1 MALPSSGVITAAM
14 INKELGRAENA
25 TFSLNDAAVRALAA
39 KPSGAISFADFY
51 GKSSEIVVTLSSRT
65 AVCLQDLFSAA
76 DWASETTKRVVIP
89 AGVEIG
95 ATNYDWA
102 LVQAWD
108 ATGQTGSWGGS
119 LTLENRGVISG
130 LGGTANSGRGGNALR
145 ILFGG
150 RNGQKLLVNN
160 LGTIRGGGGGGGR
173 GGNGGQGGNGVWYN
187 QYWQYDPG
195 DGSWLFSGDGFEWRT
210 YSSDTRNYLVWGGG
224 VLFDQTNG
232 VTSEISPGDGWT
244 YEKGPQVSSSIL
256 RRQYQIRRRIWRSD
270 PIYTSGG
277 AGGAGGNGGVGQGY
291 GQAAGGAGAGSNG
304 AAGGTN
310 AGAGGRGGNGGA
322 GGGYGAAGG
331 AGVTGST
338 GAAGNNGGG
347 VAGAGGAAGG
357 AAGCYIDGASRVTWL
372 ATGTIQGRSIN

>member
-1 MALPSSGVITAAM
+1 MALPSSGIITAAM

-25 TFSLNDAAVRALAA
+25 AFSLNDAAVRALAA
-39 KPSGAISFADFY
+39 KPSGVISFSDFY
-51 GKSSEIVVTLSSRT
+51 GKSSEIVVTLSNRT
-65 AVCLQDLFSAA
+65 AVCLQDLFSPSDWSA
-76 DWASETTKRVVIP
+76 DTAKRVVIP

-108 ATGQTGSWGGS
+108 ATGQAGSWGGS

-130 LGGTANSGRGGNALR
+130 MGGAANSGRGGNALR

-173 GGNGGQGGNGVWYN
+173 GGTGGQGGNGIWYN

-195 DGSWLFSGDGFEWRT
+195 DGSWLWTAGQFNWTTTLNEANVNVT
-210 YSSDTRNYLVWGGG
+210 WGG
-224 VLFDQTNG
+224 VNVIPTVASRETAIQA
-232 VTSEISPGDGWT
+232 SDGWT
-244 YEKGPQVSSSIL
+244 YERGDRVSGNFL
-256 RRQYQIRRRIWRSD
+256 RYDYRVRRRIWRSD

-291 GQAAGGAGAGSNG
+291 GQNASAGSAGNGGGAPGTNAGWGGSGGTGGTGGGWG
-304 AAGGTN
+304 AAGGT
-310 AGAGGRGGNGGA
+310 GNGG
-322 GGGYGAAGG
+322 GQGN
-331 AGVTGST
+331 
-338 GAAGNNGGG
+338 AGNNGGG
-347 VAGAGGAAGG
+347 VWGPGGAGGGSAGYY
-357 AAGCYIDGASRVTWL
+357 ATGASNITWI
-372 ATGTIQGRSIN
+372 ATGTRQGLIAN

>member
-1 MALPSSGVITAAM
+1 MALPTSGVITAAM

-25 TFSLNDAAVRALAA
+25 TFSLNDAAVRALAS

-51 GKSSEIVVTLSSRT
+51 GKSSEIVVTLTSRT

-76 DWASETTKRVVIP
+76 DWASGTAKRVVIP

-108 ATGQTGSWGGS
+108 ATGQAGSWGGT

-130 LGGTANSGRGGNALR
+130 LGGAANSGRGGNAMR

-210 YSSDTRNYLVWGGG
+210 YSSNTRNYLIWGGG

-244 YEKGPQVSSSIL
+244 YEKGPQVSSNIL
-256 RRQYQIRRRIWRSD
+256 RRQYHIRRRIWRSD
-270 PIYTSGG
+270 PVYTSGG

-291 GQAAGGAGAGSNG
+291 GQAATEGSAGSG
-304 AAGGTN
+304 GGSPGTN
-310 AGAGGRGGNGGA
+310 AGWGGTGGTGGRGGGWGSAGGTGNGGGQGNAGNNGAGLWGPGGA
-322 GGGYGAAGG
+322 GGGAAGYY
-331 AGVTGST
+331 AT
-338 GAAGNNGGG
+338 GAAN
-347 VAGAGGAAGG
+347 
-357 AAGCYIDGASRVTWL
+357 ITWI
-372 ATGTIQGRSIN
+372 ATGTRQGQSAN